1 MYIINMIKK
10 GVSKKEFKK
19 SLNFIPSVAKNVTIR
34 MQIADVEGFKK
45 KAGKNGMPYQTL
57 INSVLHRY
65 LTGAIKITDP
75 M

>member
-1 MYIINMIKK
+1 
-10 GVSKKEFKK
+10 
-19 SLNFIPSVAKNVTIR
+19 
-34 MQIADVEGFKK
+34 MQIGDVEGFKK
-45 KAGKNGMPYQTL
+45 KAGKSEMPYQTL